1 MVLEAIKYK
10 RGSLQLLEQRRL
22 PLETEWIDVKGVE
35 DGWHAIRDMTVRG
48 APAIAIAAA
57 LSLAVDLV
65 VGGMGDQF
73 PDAAAAQEYIYAKLD
88 HLATSRPT
96 AVNLFDAIRRLRT
109 VVSDTISR
117 SECQPSPR
125 SVCRAVV
132 ESSEAMLEEDVAANR
147 SMGRHG
153 ARALLSASPGRKSLR
168 VLTHCNT
175 GSLATAAYGTALGVV
190 RALHEEG
197 ALEHAYCT
205 ETRPYNQG
213 ARLTAFELVTDGLPS
228 TLICD
233 SAAAALMAS
242 GKVDAIVVGADRVA
256 ANGDTANKI
265 GTYSLAVAAS
275 YHKIPFFIA
284 APTTTLDGEL
294 QDGSFIPIEQ
304 RDPKEITHFKGQR
317 VAADIQVWNP
327 SFDVTPAS
335 LITGIITER
344 GLVEKN
350 SPAGN
355 FEVAAW
361 LRMQPSANGSANPNP
376 KINYSN
382 DHYTQLTVETVKDY
396 ILSRP
401 KLLAVVN
408 GDSDPQF
415 DPQFQVAEVGDG
427 NLNFVFII
435 SGPAGTVCIKQAP
448 PYVRCVGES
457 WPLSQDRATIE
468 ASALLEESQ
477 HCPEHVPVVYH
488 FDEPMCLIAME
499 YIAPPAVILRKG
511 LIQGHVYPCFPDHIS
526 TFLARTLF
534 YTSSLVL
541 SSDKLRTLEAKYQNT
556 EMCRLTEQVIFTDP
570 YFNAPHNRHT
580 SPQLDDLADALHR
593 DGEAKAAA
601 AALKA
606 LFMQKRQALL
616 HGDLHTGSIMVTED
630 STKVIDPEFAFVGP
644 IAFDVAKV
652 IANLLLAFFAADGHG
667 HQRSRDSSKGQKQ
680 WLLDAC
686 KAVWNGFREKF
697 QTLWD
702 QHSSNGNSG
711 DGYNIELFGDRVH
724 GGSEARAL
732 AQQSFFQ
739 ETWDEV
745 VGFIGA
751 VIIRRLVGVAH
762 VADMEEIAD
771 ADVRAQCERRALLF
785 GRRMLV
791 GKARSFPNIQV
802 VVSAADAELVRQ

>member
-10 RGSLQLLEQRRL
+10 RGSLQLLEQRHL

-73 PDAAAAQEYIYAKLD
+73 LDASAAQDYINAKLD

-109 VVSDTISR
+109 VVSDSMSR

-125 SVCRAVV
+125 SVCLAVV

-153 ARALLSASPGRKSLR
+153 ARALLSTSPGRKSLR

-190 RALHEEG
+190 RALHEAG

-265 GTYSLAVAAS
+265 GTYSLAVVAS

-284 APTTTLDGEL
+284 APTTTLDSEL

-304 RDPKEITHFKGQR
+304 RDPEEIFTHFKGQR

-344 GLVEKN
+344 GLVRKN
-350 SPAGN
+350 SSAGI
-355 FEVAAW
+355 FEVAEW
-361 LRMQPSANGSANPNP
+361 LRMEAHDARDTTVQTE
-376 KINYSN
+376 YS
-382 DHYTQLTVETVKDY
+382 QLTVETVKDY

-401 KLLAVVN
+401 ELLAVVN
-408 GDSDPQF
+408 HNS

-427 NLNFVFII
+427 NMNFVFTI

-468 ASALLEESQ
+468 AYALLEESQ

-488 FDEPMCLIAME
+488 VDEPMCLIAME

-580 SPQLDDLADALHR
+580 SPQLDDLAEALHH

-667 HQRSRDSSKGQKQ
+667 HQRSRDSTSQKQ

-686 KAVWNGFREKF
+686 RTVWNGFRQKF
-697 QTLWD
+697 QVLWD

-711 DGYNIELFGDRVH
+711 DGYNVELFGDQVT
-724 GGSEARAL
+724 GGPEARAL

-739 ETWDEV
+739 ELWDEV

-751 VIIRRLVGVAH
+751 VIIRRLVGIAH

-771 ADVRAQCERRALLF
+771 ADVRGQCERRALLF

-791 GKARSFPNIQV
+791 GRARSFPNIQV
-802 VVSAADAELVRQ
+802 VVSAADAELVLQ

>member
-22 PLETEWIDVKGVE
+22 PLETEWIEIRGVD
-35 DGWHAIRDMTVRG
+35 DGWHAIRDMAVRG

-65 VGGMGDQF
+65 VGGEGNQF
-73 PDAAAAQEYIYAKLD
+73 SDASAAQEYINSKLD
-88 HLATSRPT
+88 YLATSRPT
-96 AVNLFDAIRRLRT
+96 AVNLFDAIRRLRS
-109 VVSDTISR
+109 VVSNAVKKNPQSG
-117 SECQPSPR
+117 CLPSPQ
-125 SVCRAVV
+125 SVCLAVV

-147 SMGRHG
+147 AMGKYG
-153 ARALLSASPGRKSLR
+153 AQALLAASPGKKSLR

-190 RALHEEG
+190 RALHEAG
-197 ALEHAYCT
+197 ALDHAYCT

-242 GKVDAIVVGADRVA
+242 GKVDAVVVGADRVA

-265 GTYSLAVAAS
+265 GTYSLAVSAA

-284 APTTTLDGEL
+284 APTTTLDAEL
-294 QDGSFIPIEQ
+294 ADGSLIPIEQ
-304 RDPKEITHFKGQR
+304 RDPTEITHFKGQR

-335 LITGIITER
+335 LITGIITEK
-344 GLVEKN
+344 GLVNK
-350 SPAGN
+350 SSAGS
-355 FEVAAW
+355 FEVG
-361 LRMQPSANGSANPNP
+361 QVPSGHQSVGYA
-376 KINYSN
+376 
-382 DHYTQLTVETVKDY
+382 QLTVETVKEY
-396 ILSRP
+396 IAARP
-401 KLLAVVN
+401 ALKAVV
-408 GDSDPQF
+408 GPQVP
-415 DPQFQVAEVGDG
+415 DNWTVDEVGDG
-427 NLNFVFII
+427 NLNFVFIVKG
-435 SGPAGTVCIKQAP
+435 STGTVCIKQAP

-457 WPLSQDRATIE
+457 WPLSQERARIE
-468 ASALLEESQ
+468 AAALIEEGK
-477 HCPEHVPVVYH
+477 HCPDHVPVVYH
-488 FDEPMCLIAME
+488 VDEPMCLIAME

-511 LIQGHVYPCFPDHIS
+511 LIQGHMYPDFSDHIS

-534 YTSSLVL
+534 YTSALAL
-541 SSDKLRTLEAKYQNT
+541 TADELQALEAKYKNS

-570 YFNAPHNRHT
+570 YFKARHNRHT
-580 SPQLDDLADALHR
+580 SPQLDDLAQALYH
-593 DGEAKAAA
+593 DGEAKSAA

-606 LFMQKRQALL
+606 SFMQKRQALL
-616 HGDLHTGSIMVTED
+616 HGDLHTGSIMVTD
-630 STKVIDPEFAFVGP
+630 NSTKVIDPEFAFVGP

-652 IANLLLAFFAADGHG
+652 IANLLLAFFAAGGHG
-667 HQRSRDSSKGQKQ
+667 HSNELKR
-680 WLLDAC
+680 WLLEAC
-686 KAVWNGFREKF
+686 TAVWYGFRRKF
-697 QTLWD
+697 QALWD
-702 QHSSNGNSG
+702 QHSSKHGKCCG
-711 DGYNIELFGDRVH
+711 DGYASELFGDEVA
-724 GGSEARAL
+724 GGGEARAL

-739 ETWDEV
+739 ELWDEV
-745 VGFIGA
+745 VGFAGA
-751 VIIRRLVGVAH
+751 VLIRRLVGIAH

-791 GKARSFPNIQV
+791 GRARSFPNV
-802 VVSAADAELVRQ
+802 HLVVSDAESSVVGQH